1 MDERMVSGGGATE
14 VGRRWKAGEEILGR
28 YVVEGELGEGPLGVM
43 YACMDKEENVR
54 VGVRCLP
61 AVVSH
66 DSEVLEKVREYCRL
80 GEGLRHPNIARV
92 KALEKDEQGEYYL
105 VLDVAEGK
113 SLRDVLRE
121 NRRGGK
127 MGLSEALA
135 VLRQVAAALDY
146 AHWAR
151 VTHGDVRPEY
161 VMIDGEGWVKVLDF
175 GLSETLRTSGG
186 EPYMAPELWEVQAQ
200 SPESDQ
206 YALGVMAYEMLAGHL
221 PFENSSSARLKD
233 AVLNGEVWSIPGL
246 PDYAMRALRRALAK
260 RDEERFRSCVSFVHA
275 LTGRGRRR
283 KGRMQLLMAVGT
295 VLVLLGGGALMG
307 RGRVMKMVRQTFPP
321 KQEVVQD
328 AIAETEGTEKAALL
342 PEEVREE
349 EPVAE
354 IGGREE
360 TLSQEEPSEDAA
372 GESLAPTEEERP
384 EIAPSDV
391 ATEMVADAGE
401 PPALSGETREAVAS
415 SEIEPEP
422 AQVQEPTAEEQD
434 AAARGERMGRRLVQ
448 AAVAYRDAK
457 QWTKCLA
464 AAEAAL
470 SADPENAEAKAL
482 KTEAEGKLRPRI
494 ALQATLDGKKVRAT
508 VTKGMAH
515 AGRTTP
521 VMVNIRKGG
530 VYGFV
535 AEYET
540 DGKKYVG
547 RTVVE
552 AKEQGVTG
560 AVIVLREVG
569 GARSAQ

>member
-1 MDERMVSGGGATE
+1 M
-14 VGRRWKAGEEILGR
+14 
-28 YVVEGELGEGPLGVM
+28 GV
-43 YACMDKEENVR
+43 
-54 VGVRCLP
+54 
-61 AVVSH
+61 
-66 DSEVLEKVREYCRL
+66 
-80 GEGLRHPNIARV
+80 
-92 KALEKDEQGEYYL
+92 
-105 VLDVAEGK
+105 
-113 SLRDVLRE
+113 
-121 NRRGGK
+121 
-127 MGLSEALA
+127 SEALA

-146 AHWAR
+146 AHWSR
-151 VTHGDVRPEY
+151 VTHGDVRPEN

-175 GLSETLRTSGG
+175 GLSEVLRTSGG
-186 EPYMAPELWEVQAQ
+186 EPYMAPELWEGHAQ

-221 PFENSSSARLKD
+221 PFERTSSARLKD
-233 AVLNGEVWSIPGL
+233 AVLNGEVRSISGI
-246 PDYAMRALRRALAK
+246 PDYAIRALRRALAK
-260 RDEERFRSCVSFVHA
+260 RDEERFRSCVSFMRA
-275 LTGRGRRR
+275 LAGRGRRR
-283 KGRMQLLMAVGT
+283 KGGAQSLMVWVT
-295 VLVLLGGGALMG
+295 VLVLLGVGALLG
-307 RGRVMKMVRQTFPP
+307 RGRVMKMVRRTFPP
-321 KQEVVQD
+321 KQEVGQD
-328 AIAETEGTEKAALL
+328 AIAETGGTEKAALL
-342 PEEVREE
+342 PEEVKEE
-349 EPVAE
+349 EPAAE
-354 IGGREE
+354 IAGREA
-360 TLSQEEPSEDAA
+360 TLSQEERSEVAA
-372 GESLAPTEEERP
+372 GEPPAPTEEERP
-384 EIAPSDV
+384 LVASSGSPMEMVEKATEMPTTPETTQQSVIAPTE
-391 ATEMVADAGE
+391 ATEMVADAGG
-401 PPALSGETREAVAS
+401 PPALPGETGQDVAS
-415 SEIEPEP
+415 SEVEPEH

-521 VMVNIRKGG
+521 IMVNIRKGG

-569 GARSAQ
+569 GARGAQ